1 MTGLWWG
8 KKQGMANYNPGPVIL
23 TGMVLASSP
32 VSDYDRRVVILTRE
46 RGKITAFAKGARRQ
60 GSRLLAAT
68 DQFCFGSFKMF
79 EGRSAYNL
87 VEASISNYFEELRAD
102 FSGACLGMYFLEF
115 ADYYTRENND
125 EVEMLKLLYQSVK
138 AICHPSLDNRLVKVI
153 YEIKAIAVNGEFP
166 GIPAGSKLSESA
178 SYTVGFIVDTP
189 VEKLYT
195 FAVSD
200 SVLSELEKL
209 SLQYIDKCID
219 REFKS
224 LEIWNLSNLS

>member
-1 MTGLWWG
+1 
-8 KKQGMANYNPGPVIL
+8 
-23 TGMVLASSP
+23 
-32 VSDYDRRVVILTRE
+32 
-46 RGKITAFAKGARRQ
+46 
-60 GSRLLAAT
+60 
-68 DQFCFGSFKMF
+68 
-79 EGRSAYNL
+79 
-87 VEASISNYFEELRAD
+87 
-102 FSGACLGMYFLEF
+102 MYFLEF

-209 SLQYIDKCID
+209 SLQYMDKCID

>member
-1 MTGLWWG
+1 
-8 KKQGMANYNPGPVIL
+8 MANYNPGPVIL

-32 VSDYDRRVVILTRE
+32 VNDYDRRVVLLTKE

-68 DQFCFGSFKMF
+68 DQFCFGAFRLF

-87 VEASISNYFEELRAD
+87 VEASISNYFEELRSD

-153 YEIKAIAVNGEFP
+153 YEIKAIVVNGEFP
-166 GIPAGSKLSESA
+166 GLPADDTLSGSA
-178 SYTVGFIVDTP
+178 VYTVGFICDTP
-189 VEKLYT
+189 VERLYT

-200 SVLSELEKL
+200 SVLAELEAL
-209 SLQYIDKCID
+209 SARYIDRCID
-219 REFKS
+219 RKFKS
-224 LEIWNLSNLS
+224 LEIWNLS

>member
-1 MTGLWWG
+1 M
-8 KKQGMANYNPGPVIL
+8 
-23 TGMVLASSP
+23 
-32 VSDYDRRVVILTRE
+32 
-46 RGKITAFAKGARRQ
+46 
-60 GSRLLAAT
+60 
-68 DQFCFGSFKMF
+68 
-79 EGRSAYNL
+79 
-87 VEASISNYFEELRAD
+87 
-102 FSGACLGMYFLEF
+102 
-115 ADYYTRENND
+115 
-125 EVEMLKLLYQSVK
+125 
-138 AICHPSLDNRLVKVI
+138 
-153 YEIKAIAVNGEFP
+153 P

-209 SLQYIDKCID
+209 SLQYMDKCID